1 MGRGSGGRRSR
12 LGHLRV
18 RGRTQEGGCEVEESE
33 FGIWIK
39 PLRAGEPEAVA
50 WMFTTFRG
58 DVERC
63 FGHRPPE
70 DRADMVQDV
79 FAVAIT
85 RLHTFQGDREASL
98 RAWLRS
104 IAFHRWH
111 HRWEADQ
118 VRARHAGPSLEVLL
132 ETHPSHHAFRDG
144 GIDPAEKVC
153 QADTVQWVLSR
164 LTPGQARVVHAH
176 LIEGRTTREIAA
188 NWGVPRERVRGL
200 YKRAISKLR
209 TGECA
214 AWLRE
219 AA

>member
-1 MGRGSGGRRSR
+1 MEETEFATW
-12 LGHLRV
+12 V
-18 RGRTQEGGCEVEESE
+18 R
-33 FGIWIK
+33 
-39 PLRAGEPEAVA
+39 PLRAGDPKAVE
-50 WMFTTFRG
+50 WMFENFRG

-63 FGHRPPE
+63 FGRRPPE
-70 DRADMVQDV
+70 DRADLVQEV

-85 RLHTFQGDREASL
+85 RLHTFQGEREASL

-118 VRARHAGPSLEVLL
+118 VRARYAGPSLEVLL
-132 ETHPSHHAFRDG
+132 EVHPGHDALRDHDT
-144 GIDPAEKVC
+144 DPSETVC
-153 QADTVQWVLSR
+153 QNETVRWVLDR
-164 LTPGQARVVHAH
+164 LTPGQARVVQAH

-200 YKRAISKLR
+200 YKRAMSKLR
-209 TGECA
+209 TAECA
-214 AWLRE
+214 ERLRE

>member
-1 MGRGSGGRRSR
+1 MD
-12 LGHLRV
+12 
-18 RGRTQEGGCEVEESE
+18 ESE
-33 FGIWIK
+33 FAMWVS
-39 PLRAGEPEAVA
+39 PLRAGQPEAVA
-50 WMFTTFRG
+50 WMFGQFRG

-63 FGHRPPE
+63 FGRRPAE
-70 DRADMVQDV
+70 DRADLVQDV

-85 RLHTFQGDREASL
+85 RLHTFRGDREASL

-132 ETHPSHHAFRDG
+132 ETHPSHSVFRDG
-144 GIDPAEKVC
+144 DTDPAGTVC
-153 QADTVQWVLSR
+153 QTETVRWALGR

-188 NWGVPRERVRGL
+188 TWGVPRERVRGL

-209 TGECA
+209 TNECTE
-214 AWLRE
+214 WLRE
-219 AA
+219 VA

>member
-1 MGRGSGGRRSR
+1 VEGRE
-12 LGHLRV
+12 L
-18 RGRTQEGGCEVEESE
+18 EETE
-33 FGIWIK
+33 FAKWIS
-39 PLRAGEPEAVA
+39 PLREGAPDAVA
-50 WMFTTFRG
+50 WMFDTFKG

-63 FGHRPPE
+63 FGRRPPE
-70 DRADMVQDV
+70 DRADLVQDV

-118 VRARHAGPSLEVLL
+118 VRARHGGPSLEVLL
-132 ETHPSHHAFRDG
+132 ETHPSHDAFRDRG
-144 GIDPAEKVC
+144 TDPAGTVC
-153 QADTVQWVLSR
+153 QTETVRWVLGR

-209 TGECA
+209 TVECA
-214 AWLRE
+214 DWLRE

>member
-1 MGRGSGGRRSR
+1 
-12 LGHLRV
+12 V
-18 RGRTQEGGCEVEESE
+18 DETE
-33 FGIWIK
+33 FANWID
-39 PLRAGEPEAVA
+39 PLRAGRPEAVA
-50 WMFTTFRG
+50 WMFARFRG

-63 FGHRPPE
+63 FGRRPPE
-70 DRADMVQDV
+70 DRADLVQDV

-85 RLHTFQGDREASL
+85 RLHTFEGDREASL

-132 ETHPSHHAFRDG
+132 ETHPGHRAFRDPG
-144 GIDPAEKVC
+144 TDPSGAVC
-153 QADTVQWVLSR
+153 QAEMVRALLSL

-176 LIEGRTTREIAA
+176 LVEGRTTREIAA
-188 NWGVPRERVRGL
+188 DWGVPRERVRGL
-200 YKRAISKLR
+200 YKRAICKLR
-209 TGECA
+209 SADCGD
-214 AWLRE
+214 WLRE